1 MVGAAS
7 TRTTAL
13 RAREALRDFA
23 PALSLLGEPER
34 RRAEALVALADE
46 MTLASAEEIGY
57 RANEIRRTLAGEIA
71 APDATARALARCHL
85 RRRFR
90 PETLDD
96 LAAALRSRAGLQ
108 AETQDDLEA
117 STLGLVRALVV
128 GWLGET
134 TEEIEDLGSALV
146 RLAALVR
153 LGPDLAA
160 GKCPLPADRAGAIER
175 AGRPPSKLP
184 SALTAE
190 CTRLRSI
197 LLKAPRALVEL
208 PEGTRRAAAFAVFV
222 AIRLLSRI
230 EEGDASLLAEPPRV
244 GRFASWRLWARARW
258 LGV

>member
-1 MVGAAS
+1 MGATS
-7 TRTTAL
+7 TRATAEK
-13 RAREALRDFA
+13 AREALGDFA
-23 PALSLLGEPER
+23 PSLSLLAESER
-34 RRAEALVALADE
+34 RRAEALVALAFE
-46 MTLASAEEIGY
+46 LQRASAEELSF
-57 RANEIRRTLAGEIA
+57 RAAEIRRTLAGEIA

-90 PETLDD
+90 TETLED
-96 LAAALRSRAGLQ
+96 LAAALRARSAVQ
-108 AETQDDLEA
+108 AATQEDLEA

-128 GWLGET
+128 AWLGET
-134 TEEIEDLGSALV
+134 TGEIEDLGSALV

-160 GKCPLPADRAGAIER
+160 GTCPLAADQAGPIER
-175 AGRPPSKLP
+175 PGRPPAKLP
-184 SALTAE
+184 SALAAE

-244 GRFASWRLWARARW
+244 GRLASWRLWARARW